1 MSQLSFSPIIAGC
14 MNWGAW
20 GVRLDSNGYVRMIE
34 KCIEVGVTTFDHADI
49 YGSYTTEAEFGAALR
64 ISPSIRNRIQ
74 LITKCGI
81 CLVSPNRPTHQI
93 KHYNT
98 SREHIIKSAE
108 QSLMNFHT
116 DHLDMFLI
124 HRPDPLLDPQEVA
137 EAISMLKQSGKVLHF
152 GVSNFTA
159 SQTTLL
165 HSYHTIE
172 STQVEISILHTE
184 ALYNGLLNLCMSKGI
199 SVQAWS
205 PLAGGK
211 LYTDPDDERY
221 RRILAVA
228 GILSDK
234 YQSNVDE
241 ILLAW
246 LMQLPSGIT
255 PVVGTTRHDRIL
267 SAVKAC
273 QIRMTRE
280 DWFML
285 LRASSGREVA

>member
-1 MSQLSFSPIIAGC
+1 MSRITFSPIIAGC

-20 GVRLDSNGYVRMIE
+20 GVRFDPKGYVRMIE
-34 KCIEVGVTTFDHADI
+34 QCIEAGVTTFDHADI
-49 YGSYTTEAEFGAALR
+49 YGNYTTEAEFGAALR
-64 ISPSIRNRIQ
+64 TSPSIRNQIQ

-81 CLVSPNRPTHQI
+81 CLVSPNRPSHQI

-98 SREHIIKSAE
+98 SREHIVKSAE
-108 QSLMNFHT
+108 QSLMNFQT

-137 EAISMLKQSGKVLHF
+137 EAFSMLKQSGKVLHF

-165 HSYHTIE
+165 HNYHTIE
-172 STQVEISILHTE
+172 STQVEISVLHTE
-184 ALYNGLLNLCMSKGI
+184 VIHNGLLNLCISKGI

-211 LYTDPDDERY
+211 LHSDPDDERY

-228 GILSDK
+228 DILSEK
-234 YQSNVDE
+234 YQANVDE

-246 LMQLPSGIT
+246 LMQLPSGIA
-255 PVVGTTRHDRIL
+255 PVVGTTRHERIL
-267 SAVKAC
+267 SAVKARG
-273 QIRMTRE
+273 IRMTRE
-280 DWFML
+280 EWFML
-285 LRASSGREVA
+285 MRASSGREVA

>member
-1 MSQLSFSPIIAGC
+1 MTKVSFSPIIAGC
-14 MNWGAW
+14 MNWGIW
-20 GVRLDSNGYVRMIE
+20 GVRYDSNGYLGMIE
-34 KCIEVGVTTFDHADI
+34 KCIEAGVTTFDHADI
-49 YGSYTTEAEFGAALR
+49 YGSYTTESEFGTALR

-98 SREHIIKSAE
+98 SSDHIIKSAE
-108 QSLMNFHT
+108 QSLKNFHT

-124 HRPDPLLDPQEVA
+124 HRPDPLLDPEEVA
-137 EAISMLKQSGKVLHF
+137 KAISMLKQSGKVLHF
-152 GVSNFTA
+152 GISNFTA
-159 SQTTLL
+159 SQTTLM
-165 HSYHTIE
+165 HQYHTIE
-172 STQVEISILHTE
+172 TTQVEISILHTE
-184 ALYNGLLNLCMSKGI
+184 AIHNGLLNLCISKGI

-211 LYTDPDDERY
+211 LHSDPDDERY

-228 GILSDK
+228 GILSEK
-234 YQSNVDE
+234 YQSNPDQ

-246 LMQLPSGIT
+246 LMQHPSGIS
-255 PVVGTTRHDRIL
+255 PVVGTTRLERIH

-273 QIRMTRE
+273 DIHMTRE
-280 DWFML
+280 EWFML